1 MDSDTS
7 SYVVEEMFGS
17 NGSDVYHEDN
27 QSDTFKR
34 QQLFK
39 DCIDKLSDEV

>member
-7 SYVVEEMFGS
+7 YVYGGMSES

-27 QSDTFKR
+27 QPNTFKR

-39 DCIDKLSDEV
+39 DYIDKLSDEV